1 MALVS
6 MPALSQCLG
15 VRWIIIDIAI
25 ETLVDV
31 VVEILQ
37 SFFPVRRKLKEQ
49 NLEKHNHLPASKFNE
64 LEFVLKRSVSSQ
76 PNDRLSS
83 ESL

>member
-37 SFFPVRRKLKEQ
+37 SFFPCQKEVEGTEPGKTQ
-49 NLEKHNHLPASKFNE
+49 P
-64 LEFVLKRSVSSQ
+64 SSG
-76 PNDRLSS
+76 L
-83 ESL
+83 